1 MPMHYSH
8 KLSGQRMAQLVGA
21 FVLVPVLG
29 LIAVGIFMLK
39 AEHFFDEKYQLHA
52 TLNKSY
58 GLAPGD
64 PVMISGL
71 PIGHV
76 RTVEFADGGT
86 VAVTF
91 QLLSRYQE
99 MVRENSEAS
108 ITKSGVVMGQTQVE
122 VAMGDQR
129 MPVLTNGSTIRVQ
142 PPTDYAVLLNEVR
155 SEVKPVLESV
165 QRTVLRVEEITKDM
179 QQAVQ
184 TGGRTMAN
192 VEQATRELPAVM
204 ASVQRSVKS
213 VEQTTA
219 ELPELAGSVGHTLGK
234 VNGIVT
240 DVKTTTAKLPPLVEA
255 AHDAVNNIKASTES
269 IKAVSKSVP
278 PMVRTAHATL
288 EDVNL
293 IVKGAKRTF
302 PVSTMIKNAE
312 QAEPAGATGNGLTSL
327 RGDQLPQ

>member
-8 KLSGQRMAQLVGA
+8 KLSGPRMAQLVGA

-39 AEHFFDEKYQLHA
+39 AEHIFDEKYQLHA
-52 TLNKSY
+52 TLSNAY

-64 PVMISGL
+64 PVVISGL
-71 PIGHV
+71 PIGRV

-99 MVRENSEAS
+99 MVRENSVAS
-108 ITKSGVVMGQTQVE
+108 ITKSGVVMGQSQVE

-129 MPVLTNGSTIRVQ
+129 KPVLTDGSTIRVQ
-142 PPTDYAVLLNEVR
+142 PPTDYAAMLNEVR

-165 QRTVLRVEEITKDM
+165 QRTVLRVEEITKDV

-184 TGGRTMAN
+184 TGGRTLAH

-204 ASVQRSVKS
+204 ASVQHSVTA

-219 ELPELAGSVGHTLGK
+219 TLPELTGSVKKTLGK
-234 VNGIVT
+234 VDGIVT
-240 DVKTTTAKLPPLVEA
+240 DVKATTAKLPPLVA
-255 AHDAVNNIKASTES
+255 AAQDAVNNIKASTES
-269 IKAVSKSVP
+269 IKAVSKDMP
-278 PMVRTAHATL
+278 PLVRTAHATL
-288 EDVNL
+288 DDVNT
-293 IVKGAKRTF
+293 IIKGAKRTF
-302 PVSTMIKNAE
+302 PVSTMVRNAE
-312 QAEPAGATGNGLTSL
+312 QMESVGRAGNGLTSL
-327 RGDQLPQ
+327 RGDQLPR

>member
-1 MPMHYSH
+1 MQMHYSH

-39 AEHFFDEKYQLHA
+39 AEHVFDEKYQLHA

-71 PIGHV
+71 PIGRI
-76 RTVEFADGGT
+76 RTVEFAEGGA

-91 QLLSRYQE
+91 QLLTQYQD
-99 MVRENSEAS
+99 MVREDSVAS
-108 ITKSGVVMGQTQVE
+108 ITKSGVVMGQSQVE
-122 VAMGDQR
+122 VVMGDR
-129 MPVLTNGSTIRVQ
+129 NKPVLTDGATIRVQ
-142 PPTDYAVLLNEVR
+142 PPTDYAALLNEVR

-165 QRTVLRVEEITKDM
+165 QRTVLRVEDITKDV

-184 TGGRTMAN
+184 TGGRTLTH

-204 ASVQRSVKS
+204 ASVQHSVS
-213 VEQTTA
+213 AVEQTTA
-219 ELPELAGSVGHTLGK
+219 ELPELAGSVRHTLGK

-240 DVKTTTAKLPPLVEA
+240 DVKTTTAKLPPLVDA
-255 AHDAVNNIKASTES
+255 AHDAVNNIKTSTES
-269 IKAVSKSVP
+269 IKAVSKDMP
-278 PMVRTAHATL
+278 PLVRTAHATL
-288 EDVNL
+288 DDVNT

-302 PVSTMIKNAE
+302 PVSTMVRNAE
-312 QAEPAGATGNGLTSL
+312 QQESVGRAGNGPTSL
-327 RGDQLPQ
+327 RGDQLLR